1 MNNYAAKY
9 EEYKQSILHNRKLR
23 NELRDKYNGSLYAE
37 KDYIDGNGVLLKVGV
52 LHQVCGVCLVFFSS
66 LDGRTDTFG
75 IIVRIVIAIVGIACF
90 LWALHIGNKFKRNLG
105 EKIFYSFRYHQHFK
119 DHVQKEKREE
129 TYSLMRDMWKS
140 YHALLWRIDDFQTMT
155 KEDLE
160 SFLFRH
166 IKEMGDYEKRYE
178 ELEKYD
184 RFTSDLKNDYY
195 FNDEIQENID
205 KYI

>member
-1 MNNYAAKY
+1 MKDYGAKY
-9 EEYKQSILHNRKLR
+9 EEYKQSILQNRWLR
-23 NELRDKYNGSLYAE
+23 NELHEKYNGSLNVE
-37 KDYIDGNGVLLKVGV
+37 KDYIDGNGVLCKVGV

-75 IIVRIVIAIVGIACF
+75 IIARIVIAIVGIACF

-105 EKIFYSFRYHQHFK
+105 EKIFYSFQYHQHFK

-140 YHALLWRIDDFQTMT
+140 YNSLLWRIDDFQTMT

-160 SFLFRH
+160 SLLFHH

-195 FNDEIQENID
+195 FNVEIQKDID